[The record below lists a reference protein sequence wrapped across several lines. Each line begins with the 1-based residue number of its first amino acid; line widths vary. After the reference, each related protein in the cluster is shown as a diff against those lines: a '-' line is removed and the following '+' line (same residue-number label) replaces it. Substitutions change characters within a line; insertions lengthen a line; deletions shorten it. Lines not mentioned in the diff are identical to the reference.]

1 MCDGGW
7 TIPRPYDWSTPVALE
22 RIDIPRLPHTA
33 VPRGYRVDFEALYA
47 DAGIVEASELLDQ
60 VLDGDVRRQI
70 DETNRRLIARMS
82 HPAFGPRRPAM

>member
-1 MCDGGW
+1 MPDGW

-22 RIDIPRLPHTA
+22 RIDIPRLPRTI
-33 VPRGYRVDFEALYA
+33 PSGFRVDFEALYA
-47 DAGIVEASELLDQ
+47 DAGIVEAQRLVQE

-70 DETNRRLIARMS
+70 DETNRRLVARMS